1 MSRYCFDIET
11 DNLLHGCKNM
21 WVLVTEDL
29 NTGDIDY
36 WKQNEN
42 GWKKKFNNA
51 NLLMGHNI
59 INFDIPVLEKLFGY
73 KVPNR
78 CTIHDTLIMSQ
89 VLNYRRFGMLG
100 HSLKVWG
107 EMLGY
112 PKIDFEDW
120 SGYSEEML
128 RYCKQDVSLN
138 VKVYNILIQ
147 ELRETAVKHPLIKTY
162 LKAEHAAAKWSSQ
175 AGLHGWPFDINA
187 AKDLYDN
194 LETEMEL
201 AHEALSSQ
209 LGLKVVAKDKV
220 KGEVPTKKPKWTKQ
234 GFYDA
239 HTSNWFGINP
249 CSGFEGEERRI
260 VGEYCRVEIEPLKLS
275 STSDVKIFL
284 ERNGWVPTEWN
295 TKLVPGT
302 KARVKTSAKITED
315 SLEFLGEK
323 GKIYTNYLTTK
334 SRFSILQTWL
344 ENIDENGNL
353 HGDCFVIGTPS
364 MRSRHSIIVNV
375 PSVDSRWGKEMR
387 QLFTCKQG
395 WKLIGC
401 DSSGNQARGLAFY
414 LNDPVFTETLLNGDI
429 HQYNADAL
437 TKALKS
443 MHVNHVVPRSVAK
456 RVLYAFLFGASGG
469 KLWGYIFNTFD
480 QDRGRELKI
489 KFTKAVPG
497 FEKLLKDL
505 KTIYDRTFENGEGYI
520 RSIAGN
526 RVYVDSVHKLLVYL
540 LQSLEK
546 VTCTAAIML
555 TMERLEAERI
565 PYIPCIFMHDEED
578 FMVPEAFAERAAEI
592 GKQAFIDGPKLFNVN
607 IMDGEAKVGDN
618 WYEIH

>member
-36 WKQNEN
+36 WKQNEY

-59 INFDIPVLEKLFGY
+59 INFDIPVLEKLFDY
-73 KVPNR
+73 KIPKR

-89 VLNYRRFGMLG
+89 VLNYKRFGTLG

-107 EMLGY
+107 ENLGY

-128 RYCKQDVSLN
+128 TYCKQDVSLN

-147 ELRETAVKHPLIKTY
+147 ELRLLAEKHPLIKTY
-162 LKAEHAAAKWSSQ
+162 LKAEHAAAQWSSQ
-175 AGLHGWPFDINA
+175 ANYHGWPFDIKA
-187 AKDLYDN
+187 AKELYQT
-194 LETEMEL
+194 LETEMEF
-201 AHEALSSQ
+201 AFEALSAR
-209 LGLKVVAKDKV
+209 LGLKTVAKDKC
-220 KGEVPTKKPKWTKQ
+220 KGEVPSRKPKWTKQ
-234 GFYDA
+234 GCYDV
-239 HTSNWFGINP
+239 HTSNWFGIDP
-249 CSGFEGEERRI
+249 WSGYEGEERRI
-260 VGEYCRVEIEPLKLS
+260 AGEYSRVVIEPLKLS
-275 STSDVKIFL
+275 STDDMKIFL
-284 ERNGWVPTEWN
+284 FRNGWVPTEYN
-295 TKLVPGT
+295 TKLDPNSRER
-302 KARVKTSAKITED
+302 KKTSPKITED
-315 SLEFLGEK
+315 SIEFLGGD
-323 GKIYTNYLTTK
+323 GKIYTNYMTTK
-334 SRFSILQTWL
+334 SRFSILKTWL
-344 ENIDENGNL
+344 ENVDENGNL
-353 HGDCFVIGTPS
+353 HGDCFGIGTPS

-375 PSVDSRWGKEMR
+375 PSVDSKWGKEMR

-395 WKLIGC
+395 WKLVGC
-401 DSSGNQARGLAFY
+401 DSSGNQARGLAYY

-429 HQYNADAL
+429 HQYNADVL
-437 TKALKS
+437 TEVLRKMRIA
-443 MHVNHVVPRSVAK
+443 HVVPRSIAK

-469 KLWGYIFNTFD
+469 KLWGYIFNAYG
-480 QDRGRELKI
+480 QDKGRKLKTG
-489 KFTKAVPG
+489 FTKAVPG
-497 FEKLLKDL
+497 FEDLLIKLK
-505 KTIYDRTFENGEGYI
+505 KIYERTSEDGEGYI

-526 RVYVDSVHKLLVYL
+526 RIYVDSVHKLLVYL

-555 TMERLEAERI
+555 TMERLDAEGI

-578 FMVPEAFAERAAEI
+578 FMVPEEHAERAAEI
-592 GKQAFIDGPKLFNVN
+592 GKQAFIDGPKLFGVN
-607 IMDGEAKVGDN
+607 IMNGDAKIGDN